1 METQHMAWQWDRDP
15 DRLKLAPGRSQEL
28 FMLWCNIPGW
38 AGKLNFSFLSCVTKM
53 TQTRQVKD
61 GRRLSFRWI
70 KHNFF
75 SPSGS
80 DSFGK
85 PHAVSSRAA
94 QTMMWGS
101 LKLFDFSGL
110 MSFVTEIN
118 KCALGFYSIKFLIA
132 VDLERF
138 LFIKIKG
145 IYANEIL
152 SRRLAARWEH
162 CVG

>member
-1 METQHMAWQWDRDP
+1 
-15 DRLKLAPGRSQEL
+15 
-28 FMLWCNIPGW
+28 
-38 AGKLNFSFLSCVTKM
+38 
-53 TQTRQVKD
+53 
-61 GRRLSFRWI
+61 
-70 KHNFF
+70 
-75 SPSGS
+75 
-80 DSFGK
+80 
-85 PHAVSSRAA
+85 
-94 QTMMWGS
+94 MMWGS

-152 SRRLAARWEH
+152 SRRLAAR
-162 CVG
+162 